1 MNKHEHRNKV
11 WLEGYNAFWAGAKSS
26 ACPYQDEYRAETW
39 YEGYSWAVEE
49 KYDGGRDP
57 Q

>member
-1 MNKHEHRNKV
+1 MNKHAHRNKV
-11 WLEGYNAFWAGAKSS
+11 WIEGYNAFRAGAQFGSN
-26 ACPYQDEYRAETW
+26 PYPSDDRAETW
-39 YEGYSWAVEE
+39 YEGYSWAMEE